1 MQDELDIQSD
11 LHEIDIDLCNE
22 DQLILPVSC
31 SFETTFDELH
41 YLICQKVHLHP
52 RSAYRFYIPKLR
64 LTLRSIPRSKDSRSD
79 RELLSLLD
87 IGDDFYYQNRNQR
100 FNCFK
105 KHTIKTKSDP
115 KRKFNAFIWLGK

>member
-100 FNCFK
+100 LRLK
-105 KHTIKTKSDP
+105 MRGIGEQIEKIH
-115 KRKFNAFIWLGK
+115 